1 MKNKN
6 IRTGLLS
13 VISTLLLATQ
23 NLGAQI
29 EEITV
34 TAQKRAES
42 AQDIGLTIT
51 AFDEDTLREVTGGS
65 LAELAAMV
73 SNVASYSS
81 NTYLQSVHVRGIGLN
96 EFQGQYDSPVA
107 QHYDEVYIAKPW
119 MKFRKSYDIERVE
132 VLKGPQGTV
141 FGRNTTG
148 GAVNY
153 YTARPTDKF
162 GYNIDFE
169 KGCRRSAL
177 FQRGWISMTEAGDS
191 CLSSV

>member
-51 AFDEDTLREVTGGS
+51 AFDEDTLRADS
-65 LAELAAMV
+65 QL
-73 SNVASYSS
+73 SRDSS
-81 NTYLQSVHVRGIGLN
+81 EKR
-96 EFQGQYDSPVA
+96 
-107 QHYDEVYIAKPW
+107 
-119 MKFRKSYDIERVE
+119 RK
-132 VLKGPQGTV
+132 
-141 FGRNTTG
+141 
-148 GAVNY
+148 
-153 YTARPTDKF
+153 
-162 GYNIDFE
+162 
-169 KGCRRSAL
+169 
-177 FQRGWISMTEAGDS
+177 
-191 CLSSV
+191 